1 VGWYLAAGV
10 EDRVETA
17 PGERQD
23 ALVGGPVAAKRLD
36 AVGVLAGQPA
46 VEGRDL
52 VSSAERVAHERA
64 SDERRPADDQ

>member
-1 VGWYLAAGV
+1 VGRYLAAGV

-36 AVGVLAGQPA
+36 RIVAAYRPDVALSVFAQA
-46 VEGRDL
+46 SSEG
-52 VSSAERVAHERA
+52 
-64 SDERRPADDQ
+64 